1 MYTIRPASAVDFTT
15 VVELV
20 VRLQARPEHFIGYQ
34 GVTEQEVTDELSGV
48 TGAWADHAIV
58 AVDSDDEVH
67 GALTADVDADLGR
80 AWLLGP
86 YLDLPDGHPAADRL
100 WQSGADEL
108 LAAVLGL
115 PALAGIDDLELYGH
129 RKHRRLADFA
139 ARHGFTGGAVS
150 RVFVLDGSALRSLM
164 VRDAEQPAGVPGVRA
179 LPDDPRV
186 RDAVAALHERSFPGR
201 TISGRGLVEGR
212 KDHVVVVAEHGGV
225 IGYAAGYPQDDE
237 LYVDYVAVDPGKR
250 SAGVGGALI
259 RGLLK
264 EMALRHGPR
273 GQAAAVISLGN
284 DASERMFT
292 RLGFGLHL
300 ELVSY
305 RRQAASRAAG

>member
-1 MYTIRPASAVDFTT
+1 MYAIRPAAAADHTT
-15 VVELV
+15 VVDLV
-20 VRLQARPEHFIGYQ
+20 VRLQARPEQHIGYH
-34 GVTEQEVTDELSGV
+34 GVTEQEVTDELAGV
-48 TGAWADHAIV
+48 RGPWADNAAV
-58 AVDSDDEVH
+58 AVDSHDAIH
-67 GALTADVDADLGR
+67 GVLSADVDRDLGR

-86 YLDLPDGHPAADRL
+86 FVDLPDGHPAADRL
-100 WQSGADEL
+100 WHSAADEL
-108 LAAVLGL
+108 LATVLGL
-115 PALAGIDDLELYGH
+115 PTLAGIDDLELYGH

-139 ARHGFTGGAVS
+139 AQHGFASGAMS
-150 RVFVLDGSALRSLM
+150 RVFVLDGSALRSLL
-164 VRDAEQPAGVPGVRA
+164 VRDAQRPSGVPGVRA
-179 LPDDPRV
+179 LPEDPQV
-186 RDAVAALHERSFPGR
+186 RDAVVALHERSFPGR
-201 TISGRGLVEGR
+201 TISGRGLVEGQ
-212 KDHVVVVAEHGGV
+212 KDHVIVVAEHGGM

-259 RGLLK
+259 RGLLQ

-292 RLGFGLHL
+292 GLGFALHL

-305 RRQAASRAAG
+305 RRR